1 MESDAPNHVYHDRS
15 ENPTNGNGIIGPPK
29 PSNSRPISPLS
40 SFSQNPL
47 HPATAVTPVKF
58 ATTTNAFHLAV
69 SPTSSTS
76 SGRETQLS
84 SMLLSNERSPPQ
96 AGSSTARR
104 RLRRP
109 SMLSLAHGPNGM
121 VDNIHRHNGIDD
133 ENMNGNRDDTDDELE
148 SAMGRV
154 QGGSR
159 SPNVSPTNSRSQS
172 NPFGSGGQS
181 RWGSRDSS
189 MFSASPTGQP
199 SYRPNAP
206 PSMQSLTTNS
216 PPSMSVSGDMDQES
230 GEGESMMELTDPED
244 LRSPLRFLPSHL
256 DTSASRRKGKGKMVE
271 IDPVSPAPAQPAATQ
286 PQTSTPGGLA
296 AFNRKPLP
304 ATLLA
309 TLISETAPQE
319 HEMQSEARMQR
330 FMHSHASRL
339 PFTPRASKSTRGR
352 FPEMADNEDDNDLP
366 ARRPSYRDRTS
377 WTNMRMDSDSD
388 SDDDADGSEPV
399 NAAFAAGMDLDRP
412 MSSSSSALWPGNG
425 SESGKMTP
433 GSGPLAI
440 AGSRN
445 GSGSGSGSGGVPT
458 PPTQSGA
465 WGSRPARMS
474 FSNQMMSSPGSGL
487 ALPGAFGSLGM
498 GGGTPLGSPTLE
510 RLEVRSTV
518 MCCEFHSTLA
528 WSLAWRELC
537 FQPRSH
543 AV

>member
-1 MESDAPNHVYHDRS
+1 MESDPPDHAYQNRPED
-15 ENPTNGNGIIGPPK
+15 PTNGNATTGRPK
-29 PSNSRPISPLS
+29 SSQSRPISPLS

-58 ATTTNAFHLAV
+58 AATTNAFHLAV
-69 SPTSSTS
+69 SPTSSAS

-84 SMLLSNERSPPQ
+84 SMLLNNERSPPQ
-96 AGSSTARR
+96 AGSSTTR

-109 SMLSLAHGPNGM
+109 SMLSLAHRPNGM
-121 VDNIHRHNGIDD
+121 DD
-133 ENMNGNRDDTDDELE
+133 AIMDESREDTDDELE

-154 QGGSR
+154 RGGSR
-159 SPNVSPTNSRSQS
+159 SPNVSPTNTRSQS

-199 SYRPNAP
+199 SSYRPNAP
-206 PSMQSLTTNS
+206 PSMQALTTNS

-256 DTSASRRKGKGKMVE
+256 DTSASRRKGKGKMVDT
-271 IDPVSPAPAQPAATQ
+271 DPISPAPAQPTAPHA
-286 PQTSTPGGLA
+286 QTTIPGGLA

-412 MSSSSSALWPGNG
+412 MSSSSSALWPSNG

-433 GSGPLAI
+433 GSGALAV

-510 RLEVRSTV
+510 RLEVRSIV
-518 MCCEFHSTLA
+518 KCC
-528 WSLAWRELC
+528 WWC
-537 FQPRSH
+537 
-543 AV
+543 

>member
-1 MESDAPNHVYHDRS
+1 MDSDQPNHAFQDPSDGNANNNR
-15 ENPTNGNGIIGPPK
+15 PTT
-29 PSNSRPISPLS
+29 SHSRPISPLS

-84 SMLLSNERSPPQ
+84 SMLLNSERSPPQ
-96 AGSSTARR
+96 AGSSTTR

-109 SMLSLAHGPNGM
+109 SMLSLAQPTYALDADTMGGS
-121 VDNIHRHNGIDD
+121 
-133 ENMNGNRDDTDDELE
+133 RDDTDDELE

-159 SPNVSPTNSRSQS
+159 SPNVSPTNTRI

-189 MFSASPTGQP
+189 MFSASPTSQ
-199 SYRPNAP
+199 YLTA
-206 PSMQSLTTNS
+206 PSMQTLSTNS
-216 PPSMSVSGDMDQES
+216 PPSPKGGMDQEN
-230 GEGESMMELTDPED
+230 GEGETSMELGDPED

-256 DTSASRRKGKGKMVE
+256 DISASRRKGKGKLVE
-271 IDPVSPAPAQPAATQ
+271 TDATPLLSTPTVAPPKET
-286 PQTSTPGGLA
+286 TVPGGLA

-352 FPEMADNEDDNDLP
+352 FPEMADNEDDDNDLP

-388 SDDDADGSEPV
+388 SDDDGSEPV

-412 MSSSSSALWPGNG
+412 MSMSSTSSAIWPSATG

-433 GSGPLAI
+433 GTGPLGI
-440 AGSRN
+440 AGSGN
-445 GSGSGSGSGGVPT
+445 GSGSGSGSAGIPT
-458 PPTQSGA
+458 PPPQTGP

-474 FSNQMMSSPGSGL
+474 FSNQMMSSPGTGL

-498 GGGTPLGSPTLE
+498 GGGTPLASPTLE
-510 RLEVRSTV
+510 RLEVSQPYDVRDSADV
-518 MCCEFHSTLA
+518 
-528 WSLAWRELC
+528 SLELHQGRVLVLVSC
-537 FQPRSH
+537 SIESH
-543 AV
+543 